1 MVLLGRFL
9 IRCSH
14 FESYIINFIVNKLIL
29 KNLKK
34 FEKSSK
40 NDGQLQCRC
49 NNTFNRFESRWRRSY
64 HRRRIAWLHLVILT
78 RKVLRLHIVD
88 GSSNFQLSIFI
99 GHWWYSRISTG
110 TFNSFLIRIFWAIL
124 LHALSKIVN
133 KNTEN
138 FKNGEFH
145 VQEKFS

>member
-64 HRRRIAWLHLVILT
+64 HRRRIAWIHMVILT
-78 RKVLRLHIVD
+78 RLEKCLPI
-88 GSSNFQLSIFI
+88 FKLSIFI
-99 GHWWYSRISTG
+99 GHWWYCWISTWPI
-110 TFNSFLIRIFWAIL
+110 NSFLIRILWAIL
-124 LHALSKIVN
+124 LHALSKIVS